1 MNTYTIGIEEE
12 YQLVDPQTND
22 LRSSGRSVL
31 ETDWS
36 GEIRKELQ
44 ESTIEV
50 GTRVCATS
58 AEARRELL
66 RLRLQAATVAAAEDL
81 DIAAAGVHPFS
92 SWQAQQRT
100 AGERYDRM
108 AEEYGRLARDEHN
121 FGMHIH
127 IAPPAGHDRVLL
139 LSDVRRY
146 IPHMLALSCSSP
158 FYENED
164 SGYASYRMVLWRRWP
179 GAAPPPR
186 LRSEAEYRRYIDLLR
201 RTGVLQ
207 DERSVYW
214 MIRLHPE
221 YPTLE
226 FRMCDVCPSIDDAVA
241 IGGLARTLV
250 AAAAEGMLGAVDD
263 YGLPASAWDA
273 VLADDCWRVTRH
285 GLDARLVNPDLAQG
299 WECAADAVARLID
312 LVGPAAAAIDE
323 EAALDGV
330 TRILERGNAADRMRA
345 EHSVSGDLN
354 AVVRWT
360 VNETMH
366 GVGLARCPEERM
378 PA

>member
-1 MNTYTIGIEEE
+1 
-12 YQLVDPQTND
+12 
-22 LRSSGRSVL
+22 
-31 ETDWS
+31 
-36 GEIRKELQ
+36 
-44 ESTIEV
+44 
-50 GTRVCATS
+50 
-58 AEARRELL
+58 
-66 RLRLQAATVAAAEDL
+66 
-81 DIAAAGVHPFS
+81 
-92 SWQAQQRT
+92 
-100 AGERYDRM
+100 
-108 AEEYGRLARDEHN
+108 
-121 FGMHIH
+121 
-127 IAPPAGHDRVLL
+127 
-139 LSDVRRY
+139 
-146 IPHMLALSCSSP
+146 
-158 FYENED
+158 
-164 SGYASYRMVLWRRWP
+164 
-179 GAAPPPR
+179 
-186 LRSEAEYRRYIDLLR
+186 
-201 RTGVLQ
+201 VLQ

-285 GLDARLVNPDLAQG
+285 GLDARLVNPDLEQG

-345 EHSVSGDLN
+345 EHGVGGDLN